1 MLYSSPLVPCL
12 LPMPGEVHLHYLN
25 GPDIAQL
32 AMGDDEIITAVEA
45 GLLAQGSGQTV
56 IEPRMHLT
64 PDPAF
69 NGHFNVLRGYVA
81 PLGVAGVKI
90 VGDYVDN
97 YKQGLPSEMAL
108 LNLFDPRTG
117 MPLAVIDATWITDAR
132 TGAVTA
138 IGAKHLARKGSR
150 VLGHIGA
157 RGTAYWNVRLLDRL
171 FDFDE
176 IRVHSRRPESR
187 DAFGARLSQDL
198 GKKVIVTT
206 DWESCVRGADIV
218 VEASRLDR
226 PAPMLKTEWIKP
238 GALVVPYGT
247 MSALELSLTSIMS
260 KMVMDDWGQAR
271 SGPYGALRAHVDAG
285 LLSEATLHAEL
296 GQIVAGSKPGR
307 ERDDET
313 ILFWH
318 RGLSL
323 SDIALG
329 HAVLEKAK
337 KTGIGQRLRYA

>member
-1 MLYSSPLVPCL
+1 MQPI
-12 LPMPGEVHLHYLN
+12 HFTWLN
-25 GPDIAQL
+25 GPDIERL
-32 AMGDDEIITAVEA
+32 ALTDQEILDAVEGA
-45 GLLAQGSGQTV
+45 LLAQGRGETV
-56 IEPRMHLT
+56 IEPRVHLT

-90 VGDYVDN
+90 VGDYVEN
-97 YKQGLPSEMAL
+97 YKRDLPSEMAL

-117 MPLAVIDATWITDAR
+117 MPVAILDATSITEMR
-132 TGAVTA
+132 TGALTA
-138 IGAKHLARKGSR
+138 LGAKYLAPKHPRI
-150 VLGHIGA
+150 LGHVGA

-171 FDFDE
+171 FDFAE

-187 DAFGARLSQDL
+187 AAFARKLSDDL
-198 GKKVIVTT
+198 GKPVRAV
-206 DWESCVRGADIV
+206 ESWQACLEGADIM

-226 PAPMLKTEWIKP
+226 PEPLFKTAWVKT
-238 GALVVPYGT
+238 GALVIPYGT
-247 MSALELSLTSIMS
+247 MSAVELSLTDIMD

-271 SGPYGALRAHVDAG
+271 AGKFGALRAHVDAG
-285 LLSEATLHAEL
+285 KLSEATLHAEL
-296 GQIVAGSKPGR
+296 CEIAVGKKPGR

-329 HAVLEKAK
+329 HAMLEKARRK
-337 KTGIGQRLRYA
+337 GLGQQLRYA